1 MKKGGRMRS
10 ANRCL
15 LLQKASE
22 RGAINRSAKQRLGV
36 RSASAFGNSRRSSQV
51 AALHVDVVYWNS
63 SFCDDTLTARLLLT
77 SHYNSTMRL
86 DAQAVKSFLL
96 AFA

>member
-1 MKKGGRMRS
+1 MKKGGRVRS

-22 RGAINRSAKQRLGV
+22 RGAINRSAKRRLRV

-51 AALHVDVVYWNS
+51 AALHVDVLYGKS
-63 SFCDDTLTARLLLT
+63 SFCDDTFITRLHLT
-77 SHYNSTMRL
+77 S
-86 DAQAVKSFLL
+86 
-96 AFA
+96 